1 MIDSSVDYKNLPRPT
16 WAEIDID
23 AILNN
28 INEYKKALGDKV
40 EIIVAAKGNGYGHG
54 MLPIV
59 KAINELDIYGF
70 ATGNMYEAIEM
81 RKHGIDKPIQLFAHN
96 FPETADLLVKY
107 DLMPSFVKPGDAKS
121 FADALGKDVALK
133 VWVKCDTG
141 LGRLGLLPEEVLP
154 ELEYIRNET
163 SFKIEGLYSHIGP
176 TDSDKNPKKDE
187 YNEGQI
193 SCFNKIIA
201 DIEAAGFEIPRYQ
214 LASTYS
220 LTKGDVL
227 VIKPNQPH
235 RVEPKGPEEF
245 KLISIVMSEKFS
257 DYLQYRDINW
267 NPLVLFEKNLLM
279 PVLHFQGKHLERLE
293 QMMYMLV
300 AESENKQNFQDVF
313 IADISELIVL
323 EIGRYC
329 GSIYPEIVR
338 NAVYNDVFKDI
349 PYMLKNILEYINSN
363 YQNSSLTL
371 SSIAERFWV
380 NPSYLSRY
388 FKTYMGINIVQ
399 YIRSMRIFYA
409 KSLLQSSDMSI
420 AEVAEMVGIKS
431 ASHFSKIFEN
441 EVGESPSK
449 FRKSYFDRN
458 HS

>member
-1 MIDSSVDYKNLPRPT
+1 MKVQQSFLQKAEFFSVYIETINGKYNAAWSSHSYYEFMLDFSGEFCVS
-16 WAEIDID
+16 
-23 AILNN
+23 
-28 INEYKKALGDKV
+28 LG
-40 EIIVAAKGNGYGHG
+40 
-54 MLPIV
+54 
-59 KAINELDIYGF
+59 
-70 ATGNMYEAIEM
+70 
-81 RKHGIDKPIQLFAHN
+81 
-96 FPETADLLVKY
+96 ET
-107 DLMPSFVKPGDAKS
+107 
-121 FADALGKDVALK
+121 
-133 VWVKCDTG
+133 
-141 LGRLGLLPEEVLP
+141 
-154 ELEYIRNET
+154 
-163 SFKIEGLYSHIGP
+163 
-176 TDSDKNPKKDE
+176 
-187 YNEGQI
+187 
-193 SCFNKIIA
+193 
-201 DIEAAGFEIPRYQ
+201 
-214 LASTYS
+214 TYS

-267 NPLVLFEKNLLM
+267 NTLVLFEKNLFM
-279 PVLHFQGKHLERLE
+279 PVLHFHGKHLERLE

-338 NAVYNDVFKDI
+338 NAVYDDVFKDI

-409 KSLLQSSDMSI
+409 KSLLQSSDKSI

-441 EVGESPSK
+441 EVSESPSK
-449 FRKSYFDRN
+449 FRKNYIDRN

>member
-1 MIDSSVDYKNLPRPT
+1 MKVQQSFLQKAEFFSVYIETINGKYNAAWSSHSYYEFMLDFSGEFCVS
-16 WAEIDID
+16 
-23 AILNN
+23 
-28 INEYKKALGDKV
+28 LG
-40 EIIVAAKGNGYGHG
+40 
-54 MLPIV
+54 
-59 KAINELDIYGF
+59 
-70 ATGNMYEAIEM
+70 
-81 RKHGIDKPIQLFAHN
+81 
-96 FPETADLLVKY
+96 ET
-107 DLMPSFVKPGDAKS
+107 
-121 FADALGKDVALK
+121 
-133 VWVKCDTG
+133 
-141 LGRLGLLPEEVLP
+141 
-154 ELEYIRNET
+154 
-163 SFKIEGLYSHIGP
+163 
-176 TDSDKNPKKDE
+176 
-187 YNEGQI
+187 
-193 SCFNKIIA
+193 
-201 DIEAAGFEIPRYQ
+201 
-214 LASTYS
+214 TYS

-338 NAVYNDVFKDI
+338 NAVYDDVFKDI

-409 KSLLQSSDMSI
+409 KSLLQSSDKSI

-441 EVGESPSK
+441 EVSESPSK
-449 FRKSYFDRN
+449 FRKNYIDRN

>member
-1 MIDSSVDYKNLPRPT
+1 MKVQQSFLQKAEFFSVYIETINGKYNAAWSSHSYYEFMLDFSGEFCVS
-16 WAEIDID
+16 
-23 AILNN
+23 
-28 INEYKKALGDKV
+28 LG
-40 EIIVAAKGNGYGHG
+40 
-54 MLPIV
+54 
-59 KAINELDIYGF
+59 
-70 ATGNMYEAIEM
+70 
-81 RKHGIDKPIQLFAHN
+81 
-96 FPETADLLVKY
+96 ET
-107 DLMPSFVKPGDAKS
+107 
-121 FADALGKDVALK
+121 
-133 VWVKCDTG
+133 
-141 LGRLGLLPEEVLP
+141 
-154 ELEYIRNET
+154 
-163 SFKIEGLYSHIGP
+163 
-176 TDSDKNPKKDE
+176 
-187 YNEGQI
+187 
-193 SCFNKIIA
+193 
-201 DIEAAGFEIPRYQ
+201 
-214 LASTYS
+214 TYS

-279 PVLHFQGKHLERLE
+279 PVLHFHGKHLERLE

-431 ASHFSKIFEN
+431 ASHFSKFLRMKLANLQVSSEKVILTGIIADF
-441 EVGESPSK
+441 SAMK
-449 FRKSYFDRN
+449 L
-458 HS
+458 

>member
-1 MIDSSVDYKNLPRPT
+1 MKKVYLLLLSLVVLMIALTGCGKDTDSAKDNSKPITLRYSTMQNKDHISYQVALNIKQAVEEKTEGRVLIDIYPANQLGDWSQVYDELMMGSIDMAHSSVPETYDARTAVGYFPYLSSSYDQL
-16 WAEIDID
+16 AEIFAEGTTLDNMMKEIQAKNGIEFCGFFVEGIAGIGTTKEVSNPNTLD
-23 AILNN
+23 SKNTVIRTAAMDCYILPC
-28 INEYKKALGDKV
+28 EYMGFDTTSIASSDTFAALQ
-40 EIIVAAKGNGYGHG
+40 
-54 MLPIV
+54 
-59 KAINELDIYGF
+59 
-70 ATGNMYEAIEM
+70 TG
-81 RKHGIDKPIQLFAHN
+81 
-96 FPETADLLVKY
+96 V
-107 DLMPSFVKPGDAKS
+107 V
-121 FADALGKDVALK
+121 
-133 VWVKCDTG
+133 
-141 LGRLGLLPEEVLP
+141 
-154 ELEYIRNET
+154 
-163 SFKIEGLYSHIGP
+163 EGLAGSTPAGAYLNYR
-176 TDSDKNPKKDE
+176 D
-187 YNEGQI
+187 
-193 SCFNKIIA
+193 II
-201 DIEAAGFEIPRYQ
+201 DY
-214 LASTYS
+214 YY
-220 LTKGDVL
+220 
-227 VIKPNQPH
+227 
-235 RVEPKGPEEF
+235 
-245 KLISIVMSEKFS
+245 S

-279 PVLHFQGKHLERLE
+279 PVLHFHGKHLERLE

-420 AEVAEMVGIKS
+420 AEVAEKVGVKS

-449 FRKSYFDRN
+449 FRKSCFDRN

>member
-1 MIDSSVDYKNLPRPT
+1 MKVQQSFLQKAEFFSVYIETINGKYNAAWSSHSYYEFMLDFSGEFCVS
-16 WAEIDID
+16 
-23 AILNN
+23 
-28 INEYKKALGDKV
+28 LG
-40 EIIVAAKGNGYGHG
+40 
-54 MLPIV
+54 
-59 KAINELDIYGF
+59 
-70 ATGNMYEAIEM
+70 
-81 RKHGIDKPIQLFAHN
+81 
-96 FPETADLLVKY
+96 ET
-107 DLMPSFVKPGDAKS
+107 
-121 FADALGKDVALK
+121 
-133 VWVKCDTG
+133 
-141 LGRLGLLPEEVLP
+141 
-154 ELEYIRNET
+154 
-163 SFKIEGLYSHIGP
+163 
-176 TDSDKNPKKDE
+176 
-187 YNEGQI
+187 
-193 SCFNKIIA
+193 
-201 DIEAAGFEIPRYQ
+201 
-214 LASTYS
+214 TYS

-279 PVLHFQGKHLERLE
+279 PVLHFHGKHLERLE
-293 QMMYMLV
+293 KMMYILV

-338 NAVYNDVFKDI
+338 NAVYDDVFKDI

-409 KSLLQSSDMSI
+409 KSLLQSSDKSI

-441 EVGESPSK
+441 EVSESPSK
-449 FRKSYFDRN
+449 FRKNYIDRN

>member
-28 INEYKKALGDKV
+28 INEYKKALGNKV

-193 SCFNKIIA
+193 SCF
-201 DIEAAGFEIPRYQ
+201 
-214 LASTYS
+214 
-220 LTKGDVL
+220 
-227 VIKPNQPH
+227 
-235 RVEPKGPEEF
+235 
-245 KLISIVMSEKFS
+245 
-257 DYLQYRDINW
+257 
-267 NPLVLFEKNLLM
+267 
-279 PVLHFQGKHLERLE
+279 
-293 QMMYMLV
+293 
-300 AESENKQNFQDVF
+300 
-313 IADISELIVL
+313 
-323 EIGRYC
+323 
-329 GSIYPEIVR
+329 
-338 NAVYNDVFKDI
+338 I

-420 AEVAEMVGIKS
+420 AEVAEKVGVKS

>member
-28 INEYKKALGDKV
+28 INEYKKALGNKV

-59 KAINELDIYGF
+59 KAINELEIYGF

-214 LASTYS
+214 LASTYA
-220 LTKGDVL
+220 T
-227 VIKPNQPH
+227 Q
-235 RVEPKGPEEF
+235 RY
-245 KLISIVMSEKFS
+245 EKAWYNTVS

-279 PVLHFQGKHLERLE
+279 PVLHFHGKHLERLE

-338 NAVYNDVFKDI
+338 NAVYSDVFKDI

>member
-28 INEYKKALGDKV
+28 INEYKKALGNKV

-81 RKHGIDKPIQLFAHN
+81 RRHGIDKPIQLFAHN

-214 LASTYS
+214 LASTD
-220 LTKGDVL
+220 G
-227 VIKPNQPH
+227 
-235 RVEPKGPEEF
+235 EEF
-245 KLISIVMSEKFS
+245 INELLKLYK
-257 DYLQYRDINW
+257 
-267 NPLVLFEKNLLM
+267 
-279 PVLHFQGKHLERLE
+279 
-293 QMMYMLV
+293 
-300 AESENKQNFQDVF
+300 
-313 IADISELIVL
+313 
-323 EIGRYC
+323 
-329 GSIYPEIVR
+329 
-338 NAVYNDVFKDI
+338 
-349 PYMLKNILEYINSN
+349 
-363 YQNSSLTL
+363 
-371 SSIAERFWV
+371 
-380 NPSYLSRY
+380 
-388 FKTYMGINIVQ
+388 
-399 YIRSMRIFYA
+399 
-409 KSLLQSSDMSI
+409 
-420 AEVAEMVGIKS
+420 
-431 ASHFSKIFEN
+431 
-441 EVGESPSK
+441 
-449 FRKSYFDRN
+449 
-458 HS
+458 

>member
-28 INEYKKALGDKV
+28 INEYKKALGNKV

-59 KAINELDIYGF
+59 RAINELDIYGF

-96 FPETADLLVKY
+96 FPETAQLLVKY
-107 DLMPSFVKPGDAKS
+107 DLMPSFVKPGDAKA

-141 LGRLGLLPEEVLP
+141 LGRLGLLPEEV
-154 ELEYIRNET
+154 
-163 SFKIEGLYSHIGP
+163 H
-176 TDSDKNPKKDE
+176 
-187 YNEGQI
+187 
-193 SCFNKIIA
+193 
-201 DIEAAGFEIPRYQ
+201 
-214 LASTYS
+214 
-220 LTKGDVL
+220 VL

-279 PVLHFQGKHLERLE
+279 PVLHFHGKHLERLE

-420 AEVAEMVGIKS
+420 AEVAEKVGVKS

>member
-28 INEYKKALGDKV
+28 INEYKKALGNKV

-59 KAINELDIYGF
+59 RAINELDIYGF

-96 FPETADLLVKY
+96 FPETAQLLVKY
-107 DLMPSFVKPGDAKS
+107 DLMPSFVKPGDAKA

-193 SCFNKIIA
+193 SCFNKIID

-214 LASTYS
+214 LSSTYATQRYEKAWYNTVCIGTGVFANAKPQKDS
-220 LTKGDVL
+220 CGLKLKDCLKGIHCAIYKIHAYFL
-227 VIKPNQPH
+227 CKISSSEFGYEH
-235 RVEPKGPEEF
+235 CRSCGKGRCQ
-245 KLISIVMSEKFS
+245 KRISF
-257 DYLQYRDINW
+257 
-267 NPLVLFEKNLLM
+267 
-279 PVLHFQGKHLERLE
+279 
-293 QMMYMLV
+293 
-300 AESENKQNFQDVF
+300 
-313 IADISELIVL
+313 
-323 EIGRYC
+323 
-329 GSIYPEIVR
+329 
-338 NAVYNDVFKDI
+338 
-349 PYMLKNILEYINSN
+349 
-363 YQNSSLTL
+363 
-371 SSIAERFWV
+371 
-380 NPSYLSRY
+380 
-388 FKTYMGINIVQ
+388 
-399 YIRSMRIFYA
+399 
-409 KSLLQSSDMSI
+409 
-420 AEVAEMVGIKS
+420 
-431 ASHFSKIFEN
+431 
-441 EVGESPSK
+441 
-449 FRKSYFDRN
+449 
-458 HS
+458 

>member
-28 INEYKKALGDKV
+28 INEYKKALGNKV

-121 FADALGKDVALK
+121 FADALGKDVAL
-133 VWVKCDTG
+133 
-141 LGRLGLLPEEVLP
+141 
-154 ELEYIRNET
+154 
-163 SFKIEGLYSHIGP
+163 
-176 TDSDKNPKKDE
+176 
-187 YNEGQI
+187 
-193 SCFNKIIA
+193 
-201 DIEAAGFEIPRYQ
+201 
-214 LASTYS
+214 
-220 LTKGDVL
+220 
-227 VIKPNQPH
+227 
-235 RVEPKGPEEF
+235 
-245 KLISIVMSEKFS
+245 
-257 DYLQYRDINW
+257 
-267 NPLVLFEKNLLM
+267 
-279 PVLHFQGKHLERLE
+279 
-293 QMMYMLV
+293 
-300 AESENKQNFQDVF
+300 
-313 IADISELIVL
+313 
-323 EIGRYC
+323 
-329 GSIYPEIVR
+329 
-338 NAVYNDVFKDI
+338 I

-363 YQNSSLTL
+363 YQNCSLTL

>member
-28 INEYKKALGDKV
+28 INEYKKALGNKV

-163 SFKIEGLYSHIGP
+163 SFKIYIETINGKYNAAWSSHSYYEFMLDFSGEFCVSLGE
-176 TDSDKNPKKDE
+176 T
-187 YNEGQI
+187 
-193 SCFNKIIA
+193 
-201 DIEAAGFEIPRYQ
+201 
-214 LASTYS
+214 TYS

-279 PVLHFQGKHLERLE
+279 PVLHFHGKHLERLE

>member
-28 INEYKKALGDKV
+28 INEYKKALGNKV

-81 RKHGIDKPIQLFAHN
+81 RKNGIDKPIQLFAHN

-193 SCFNKIIA
+193 SCFNKILAKLSPEDQKTIV
-201 DIEAAGFEIPRYQ
+201 DICRQECANSVNYAKEEDEKYLKLMEDNGIKIVRFTDEEIEMFAEAVRTDVWPQ
-214 LASTYS
+214 LA
-220 LTKGDVL
+220 
-227 VIKPNQPH
+227 
-235 RVEPKGPEEF
+235 
-245 KLISIVMSEKFS
+245 
-257 DYLQYRDINW
+257 
-267 NPLVLFEKNLLM
+267 
-279 PVLHFQGKHLERLE
+279 
-293 QMMYMLV
+293 
-300 AESENKQNFQDVF
+300 
-313 IADISELIVL
+313 
-323 EIGRYC
+323 
-329 GSIYPEIVR
+329 
-338 NAVYNDVFKDI
+338 
-349 PYMLKNILEYINSN
+349 
-363 YQNSSLTL
+363 
-371 SSIAERFWV
+371 
-380 NPSYLSRY
+380 
-388 FKTYMGINIVQ
+388 KTYGEDFINE
-399 YIRSMRIFYA
+399 
-409 KSLLQSSDMSI
+409 LL
-420 AEVAEMVGIKS
+420 KLY
-431 ASHFSKIFEN
+431 K
-441 EVGESPSK
+441 
-449 FRKSYFDRN
+449 
-458 HS
+458 

>member
-1 MIDSSVDYKNLPRPT
+1 MKVQQSFLQKAEFFSVYIETINGKYNAAWSSHSYYEFMLDFSGEFCVS
-16 WAEIDID
+16 
-23 AILNN
+23 
-28 INEYKKALGDKV
+28 LG
-40 EIIVAAKGNGYGHG
+40 
-54 MLPIV
+54 
-59 KAINELDIYGF
+59 
-70 ATGNMYEAIEM
+70 
-81 RKHGIDKPIQLFAHN
+81 
-96 FPETADLLVKY
+96 ET
-107 DLMPSFVKPGDAKS
+107 
-121 FADALGKDVALK
+121 
-133 VWVKCDTG
+133 
-141 LGRLGLLPEEVLP
+141 
-154 ELEYIRNET
+154 
-163 SFKIEGLYSHIGP
+163 
-176 TDSDKNPKKDE
+176 
-187 YNEGQI
+187 
-193 SCFNKIIA
+193 
-201 DIEAAGFEIPRYQ
+201 
-214 LASTYS
+214 TYS

-279 PVLHFQGKHLERLE
+279 PVLHFHGKHLERLE

-300 AESENKQNFQDVF
+300 AESENKQIFQDVF

-420 AEVAEMVGIKS
+420 AEVAEKVGVKS

-449 FRKSYFDRN
+449 FRKSCFDRN

>member
-1 MIDSSVDYKNLPRPT
+1 MKTDD
-16 WAEIDID
+16 
-23 AILNN
+23 
-28 INEYKKALGDKV
+28 
-40 EIIVAAKGNGYGHG
+40 
-54 MLPIV
+54 
-59 KAINELDIYGF
+59 
-70 ATGNMYEAIEM
+70 TGNS
-81 RKHGIDKPIQLFAHN
+81 L
-96 FPETADLLVKY
+96 
-107 DLMPSFVKPGDAKS
+107 SFRY
-121 FADALGKDVALK
+121 
-133 VWVKCDTG
+133 C
-141 LGRLGLLPEEVLP
+141 LP
-154 ELEYIRNET
+154 
-163 SFKIEGLYSHIGP
+163 
-176 TDSDKNPKKDE
+176 
-187 YNEGQI
+187 
-193 SCFNKIIA
+193 
-201 DIEAAGFEIPRYQ
+201 
-214 LASTYS
+214 
-220 LTKGDVL
+220 
-227 VIKPNQPH
+227 
-235 RVEPKGPEEF
+235 
-245 KLISIVMSEKFS
+245 
-257 DYLQYRDINW
+257 W

-279 PVLHFQGKHLERLE
+279 PVLHFHGKHLERLE

>member
-28 INEYKKALGDKV
+28 INEYKKALG
-40 EIIVAAKGNGYGHG
+40 
-54 MLPIV
+54 
-59 KAINELDIYGF
+59 
-70 ATGNMYEAIEM
+70 
-81 RKHGIDKPIQLFAHN
+81 
-96 FPETADLLVKY
+96 
-107 DLMPSFVKPGDAKS
+107 
-121 FADALGKDVALK
+121 
-133 VWVKCDTG
+133 
-141 LGRLGLLPEEVLP
+141 
-154 ELEYIRNET
+154 
-163 SFKIEGLYSHIGP
+163 
-176 TDSDKNPKKDE
+176 
-187 YNEGQI
+187 
-193 SCFNKIIA
+193 
-201 DIEAAGFEIPRYQ
+201 
-214 LASTYS
+214 
-220 LTKGDVL
+220 
-227 VIKPNQPH
+227 
-235 RVEPKGPEEF
+235 
-245 KLISIVMSEKFS
+245 
-257 DYLQYRDINW
+257 
-267 NPLVLFEKNLLM
+267 
-279 PVLHFQGKHLERLE
+279 
-293 QMMYMLV
+293 
-300 AESENKQNFQDVF
+300 
-313 IADISELIVL
+313 
-323 EIGRYC
+323 
-329 GSIYPEIVR
+329 
-338 NAVYNDVFKDI
+338 I

-420 AEVAEMVGIKS
+420 AEVAEKVGVKS